1 MNTPMRKTVT
11 TKTPPTP
18 KGDGKPRDPSRTC
31 DLPNVDDLE
40 GYTSTS
46 QIDPWR
52 GQFVQLV
59 WDYCV

>member
-1 MNTPMRKTVT
+1 MNTPMRTTVT
-11 TKTPPTP
+11 TKTPPP
-18 KGDGKPRDPSRTC
+18 SKCGKAPRDPSRTC

-40 GYTSTS
+40 GYTSS
-46 QIDPWR
+46 HQIDPWR